1 MLDRRPRQNLPLRD
15 VSCTIVLLPS
25 ILSVQFAEQMQDT
38 WDLVVPQLISCVT
51 SGQSFFLSVLKFFE
65 DL

>member
-1 MLDRRPRQNLPLRD
+1 MLDRHPRQNLPLRN
-15 VSCTIVLLPS
+15 VSCTTVLLPS

-51 SGQSFFLSVLKFFE
+51 SGQSFFLSVLQFFE